1 MPSKVTSGPLKIASG
16 PLKIPLSVRRAG
28 VWLLQA
34 VLVCALAIVYGCSNN
49 SNKKL
54 AAEDELAAI
63 KAEQAQR
70 KAAETVPA
78 DVTKALLDNSS
89 IKTSTGKKY
98 NERFDV
104 SVRAVPAKDFF
115 LGLVSGTGINVVV
128 HPDVTGSIS
137 LDLKNV
143 TVEDVLRVTRDIY
156 GYEYKQDRGIY
167 TIYANALRT
176 QVFHINYL
184 DVQRVGVSDT
194 AVLIGRG
201 QSSGQSGG
209 NNTGNSNSGS
219 GGSGGMGD
227 TANLLGLLDSAE
239 KGNNRSQGGGSGI
252 VPGSRVQTL
261 NHTDFWSALRTT
273 VVSIIG
279 GESESRG
286 VTVSPQAGMIVVKAL
301 PNELSAVR
309 EFLERSELSVK
320 RQVILEAKIIEV
332 SLNEGFEAGINWG
345 AINGQIISTKN
356 VSDDF
361 KLDGSNASVNEYRDI
376 LRNNPYYDD
385 KGNLQNLQIAGREA
399 IGGTVA
405 GLLQIGDITK
415 LLSLLQTQG
424 SVQVLS
430 SPRVSTVNNQ
440 KAVIRVGSDEYFV
453 TGVSNNT
460 TSNATSVSSTPNIEL
475 SPFFSGIS
483 LDVTPQ
489 ISEEGE
495 VTLHI
500 HPVVSDVTDQLKVFT
515 IGDKNFS
522 LPLALRGIRES
533 DSIVKAANGQVIV
546 LGGLMQESKNNVDGK
561 RPLLG
566 DIPLINSLFRTKN
579 KSSKKTEL
587 VILLRPLV
595 VDDKTWQ
602 DQVEMSQGRIQ
613 KLGDEYRQR

>member
-1 MPSKVTSGPLKIASG
+1 MPLKI
-16 PLKIPLSVRRAG
+16 LSVPFNMMSVIVGRAS
-28 VWLLQA
+28 VSLLQA
-34 VLVCALAIVYGCSNN
+34 VLICVLAVVYGCSNN

-54 AAEDELAAI
+54 TAEDELAAVR
-63 KAEQAQR
+63 AEQDQR
-70 KAAETVPA
+70 KAAGNVPA
-78 DVTKALLDNSS
+78 DVTKALLDNNS
-89 IKTSTGKKY
+89 IKTSSGKKY

-104 SVRAVPAKDFF
+104 SVRAVPARDFF

-143 TVEDVLRVTRDIY
+143 TVDDVLRVTRDIY

-201 QSSGQSGG
+201 QSSGQSG
-209 NNTGNSNSGS
+209 NNGTGNSN
-219 GGSGGMGD
+219 GGSGGGAGD
-227 TANLLGLLDSAE
+227 TANLLGLLASAE
-239 KGNNRSQGGGSGI
+239 KSQNSQGGASGI
-252 VPGSRVQTL
+252 VPGSRVQTV

-279 GESESRG
+279 GESESRS

-356 VSDDF
+356 VQDGF
-361 KLDGSNASVNEYRDI
+361 KLDGSDVSANEFREI
-376 LRNNPYYDD
+376 VRNNPYYDD
-385 KGNLQNLQIAGREA
+385 KGNLQNLEIPSREA

-405 GLLQIGDITK
+405 GLLQIEDITK

-546 LGGLMQESKNNVDGK
+546 LGGLMQENKSNVDGK

-566 DIPLINSLFRTKN
+566 DIPLVNSLFRTKN
-579 KSSKKTEL
+579 KASKKTEL

-602 DQVEMSQGRIQ
+602 EQVEMSQGRIQ

>member
-1 MPSKVTSGPLKIASG
+1 MPSKITSSPVKSASVTVGRTS
-16 PLKIPLSVRRAG
+16 R
-28 VWLLQA
+28 WLLQA
-34 VLVCALAIVYGCSNN
+34 VLVCALAIIYGCSSDN

-54 AAEDELAAI
+54 TAENELAAI

-70 KAAETVPA
+70 KAADNVPA
-78 DVTKALLDNSS
+78 EVTKALLDNNS
-89 IKTSTGKKY
+89 IKTASGKKY

-209 NNTGNSNSGS
+209 NSTGNSNSGS
-219 GGSGGMGD
+219 SGGMGD
-227 TANLLGLLDSAE
+227 TANLLGLLESAE
-239 KGNNRSQGGGSGI
+239 KSQNSQGGASGI
-252 VPGSRVQTL
+252 VPGSRVQTV

-279 GESESRG
+279 GEGENRS
-286 VTVSPQAGMIVVKAL
+286 VTVSPQAGMVVVKAL

-356 VSDDF
+356 VKDGF
-361 KLDGSNASVNEYRDI
+361 KLDGSDASVSEFRDMI
-376 LRNNPYYDD
+376 HNNPYYDD
-385 KGNLQNLQIAGREA
+385 KGNLQNLQIPGSEA

-405 GLLQIGDITK
+405 GLLQIEDITK

-546 LGGLMQESKNNVDGK
+546 LGGLMQENKSNVDGK

-566 DIPLINSLFRTKN
+566 DIPLVNSLFRTKN
-579 KSSKKTEL
+579 KASKKTEL

-613 KLGDEYRQR
+613 KLGNEYRQR

>member
-1 MPSKVTSGPLKIASG
+1 MPSKITSKCTG
-16 PLKIPLSVRRAG
+16 RAG
-28 VWLLQA
+28 LWLLQA
-34 VLVCALAIVYGCSNN
+34 VLACTLAIIYGCSNN
-49 SNKKL
+49 TNKKL
-54 AAEDELAAI
+54 TAEDELANI
-63 KAEQAQR
+63 RAEQEQR
-70 KAAETVPA
+70 KAAGNVPA
-78 DVTKALLDNSS
+78 DVTKALLDNNS
-89 IKTSTGKKY
+89 IKTASGKKY

-128 HPDVTGSIS
+128 HPEVTGSIS

-209 NNTGNSNSGS
+209 NNTSGS
-219 GGSGGMGD
+219 NNASAGGMGD
-227 TANLLGLLDSAE
+227 TANLLGLLASAE
-239 KGNNRSQGGGSGI
+239 KNSSGGSQVGGSGI
-252 VPGSRVQTL
+252 VPGSRVQTV

-279 GESESRG
+279 GESESRS

-356 VSDDF
+356 VKDGFS
-361 KLDGSNASVNEYRDI
+361 LDGSDAAAEEFRDI
-376 LRNNPYYDD
+376 IRNNPYYDE
-385 KGNLQNLQIAGREA
+385 KGNLQNLQIPSREA

-405 GLLQIGDITK
+405 GLLQIQDITK

-546 LGGLMQESKNNVDGK
+546 LGGLMQESKSNVDGK

-566 DIPLINSLFRTKN
+566 DIPLVNSLFRTKN

-602 DQVEMSQGRIQ
+602 NEVEMSQGRVQ
-613 KLGDEYRQR
+613 KLGEEYRQR

>member
-1 MPSKVTSGPLKIASG
+1 MPSKITSRLFKIASVMVG
-16 PLKIPLSVRRAG
+16 RSGGL
-28 VWLLQA
+28 LLQ
-34 VLVCALAIVYGCSNN
+34 VTLVSALAIIYGCSNN

-54 AAEDELAAI
+54 TAEDELAAVR
-63 KAEQAQR
+63 AEQDQR
-70 KAAETVPA
+70 KAAGNVPA
-78 DVTKALLDNSS
+78 DVTKALLDNNS
-89 IKTSTGKKY
+89 IKTASGKKY

-128 HPDVTGSIS
+128 HPEVTGSIS

-201 QSSGQSGG
+201 QSSGQSG
-209 NNTGNSNSGS
+209 NTSNGNSNSGS
-219 GGSGGMGD
+219 SGGMGD
-227 TANLLGLLDSAE
+227 TANLLGLLGAAE
-239 KGNNRSQGGGSGI
+239 KNNNGGGQGGASGI
-252 VPGSRVQTL
+252 VPGSRVQTV
-261 NHTDFWSALRTT
+261 NHTDFWSSLRTT

-279 GESESRG
+279 GEGESRS

-332 SLNEGFEAGINWG
+332 GLNEGFEAGINWG
-345 AINGQIISTKN
+345 AISGQIIQTKN
-356 VSDDF
+356 IADDF
-361 KLDGSNASVNEYRDI
+361 AIDGSGAKVNEFREI
-376 LRNNPYYDD
+376 FRNNPYYDD
-385 KGNLQNLQIAGREA
+385 KGNLQNLKIDHREA
-399 IGGTVA
+399 VGGTVA
-405 GLLQIGDITK
+405 GLLQIEDITK
-415 LLSLLQTQG
+415 LLSLLETQG

-546 LGGLMQESKNNVDGK
+546 LGGLMQENKTNVDGK

-579 KSSKKTEL
+579 KASKKTEL

-613 KLGDEYRQR
+613 KMGDEYRQR